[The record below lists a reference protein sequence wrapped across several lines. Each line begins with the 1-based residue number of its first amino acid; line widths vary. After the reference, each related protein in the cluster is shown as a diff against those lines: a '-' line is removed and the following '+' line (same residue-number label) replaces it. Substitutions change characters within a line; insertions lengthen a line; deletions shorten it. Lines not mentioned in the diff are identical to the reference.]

1 MPVAHAL
8 AIQLISLL
16 PVVLLLFL
24 LRQYGGLEVGIGIA
38 AILQGL
44 AAAAITYFRRMSS
57 WWLPFQLLSPPA
69 AVLVLALQL
78 PAWMFLAAFVILLG
92 VFWATLFTRV
102 PLYLSSAAIR
112 QCVAELLPKD
122 RSVNFVDVGSGL
134 GGVVISLAS
143 RRPDCRFTGI
153 ELAPLPWLISRI
165 RAGLQRG
172 QCRFIRG
179 DYARLDLANYD
190 VVFAYLSPVVMDEL
204 WSKAKAEMQ
213 PGTLLL
219 SCEFPISGVEPDLV
233 LYPKP
238 GRAILYGWK
247 I

>member
-1 MPVAHAL
+1 MHAL

-16 PVVLLLFL
+16 PVTLLLLL
-24 LRQYGGLEVGIGIA
+24 LRQYGGLEFGIGIA

-44 AAAAITYFRRMSS
+44 AAVAITYLRRMPS

-78 PAWMFLAAFVILLG
+78 PSWVFLAAFVVLLG
-92 VFWATLFTRV
+92 MFWATLFTRV

-112 QCVAELLPKD
+112 QSVAELLPKD
-122 RSVNFVDVGSGL
+122 RPVNFVDVGSGL
-134 GGVVISLAS
+134 GGVVINLAS

-153 ELAPLPWLISRI
+153 ELAPVPWLISRI

-179 DYARLDLANYD
+179 DYAKLDLANYD

-204 WSKAKAEMQ
+204 WRKAKAEMR
-213 PGTLLL
+213 PGALLL

-233 LYPKP
+233 LHPNP